1 MTQYFFI
8 FIVILQHKYNN
19 KSNVIFMGFDSI
31 EINIFYL
38 LLGLII
44 TQTCRGFQQDCPAGR
59 LTKVKVLEMFSMI
72 LPEGNAAVLVDQ
84 IFRIFD
90 KDGDGSINFTVS
102 TIVDLLSRLSITN
115 KLMNFFRNHALAPTP
130 QSIFLRIIQKRILKI
145 ETRCKSKSHQA
156 TQLRFQYYIS
166 KLGGEGGGVKACTDN
181 ADAGGWGSKILG
193 NLLTYYLN
201 TP

>member
-1 MTQYFFI
+1 
-8 FIVILQHKYNN
+8 
-19 KSNVIFMGFDSI
+19 MGFNSI

-102 TIVDLLSRLSITN
+102 TAVDYLSRL
-115 KLMNFFRNHALAPTP
+115 
-130 QSIFLRIIQKRILKI
+130 
-145 ETRCKSKSHQA
+145 
-156 TQLRFQYYIS
+156 
-166 KLGGEGGGVKACTDN
+166 
-181 ADAGGWGSKILG
+181 
-193 NLLTYYLN
+193 
-201 TP
+201 